1 MSKNLYVTISEAKS
15 GKSAISLGLME
26 LLEGTIQRVGFFRPI
41 ARVNEGGTSTD
52 PNIDLIRTHFRLDD
66 DVQAMYGVSASMAE
80 EYVARGRFDDLMEI
94 IIDRYKSYEETVD
107 FVLIEG
113 TNYEGVTSWFEFDTN
128 ALIARNLNA
137 PVLVIIKG
145 KDRTVDEVVSQAVM
159 TKEQFEERGCD
170 LEGIIVNM
178 APKDNLEQFK
188 DDLQRRSTIEKIEL
202 LGVIPDE
209 EMLSRP
215 TAAEIVTELG
225 AEVIYGEKHLDNL
238 ASGCA
243 IAAMKLDNCLERL
256 PAGAL
261 VITPGDRQDL
271 IVGLIAAQLSTTM
284 PNFAGIILTGGFVPT
299 PPIAR
304 LIKGLR
310 SVRLP
315 ILSVQTNTFETTMAI
330 NNIKSVI
337 RPGNYRKIDT
347 ALSLFERYVDSTK
360 LQAMISIEVPEVI
373 TPKLF
378 LHQIIR
384 QAALDKKRIVLPE
397 GTEERI
403 LRAVEAL
410 ARRNVV
416 EPILLGEEEKVHTK
430 ADELKIQL
438 KNVRIINPVEQ
449 DTFEDYAQTYFKL
462 REHKGITLD
471 QARDQIIDPIFYGT
485 MMVYKGDAD
494 GLVGGSVNTT
504 RHTLRPAFE
513 FIKTRPGISMVSSI
527 FFMCLEDRVLVYGD
541 CAVNPNP
548 TAEQLAEIAIASA
561 DTAHAFGIEPI
572 VAMLSYATG
581 GSGAGTDV
589 DKVVEATKLAQK
601 KRPDLLLEGPI
612 QYDAAIDPGVAKTKL
627 PDSQV
632 AGRATVFIF
641 PDLNTGNNTYKAV
654 QRSAHALAVGPVLQ
668 GLNKPVNDLSRGC
681 LVPDIINT
689 VAITA
694 IQAQQNVR
702 MIPGGAR

>member
-1 MSKNLYVTISEAKS
+1 MSRNLYVTISEAKS

-41 ARVNEGGTSTD
+41 ARMNGGETGAD
-52 PNIDLIRTHFRLDD
+52 PNIDLIRSHFRLDD
-66 DVQAMYGVSASMAE
+66 DVETMYGVSAKMAE

-94 IIDRYKSYEETVD
+94 IIERYKAYEETVD

-128 ALIARNLNA
+128 ALIARNLSA
-137 PVLVIIKG
+137 PVLVIIKA

-170 LEGIIVNM
+170 LEGVVVNM
-178 APKDNLEQFK
+178 APKDQLVDYRNDLEQR
-188 DDLQRRSTIEKIEL
+188 LSAEKIQL
-202 LGVIPDE
+202 FGVIPKE

-215 TAAEIVTELG
+215 TAAEIVSELG

-238 ASGCA
+238 ASGCVV
-243 IAAMKLDNCLERL
+243 AAMKLDNCLDRI

-261 VITPGDRQDL
+261 VIAPGDRQDL
-271 IVGLIAAQLSTTM
+271 IAGLMASQISTTM
-284 PNFAGIILTGGFVPT
+284 PNISGIVLTGGFLPT

-315 ILSVQTNTFETTMAI
+315 VLSVQTNTFETTMAI
-330 NNIKSVI
+330 NNIISVI
-337 RPGNYRKIDT
+337 RPGNHRKIDT
-347 ALSLFERYVDSTK
+347 ALTLFERHVDANR
-360 LQAMISIEVPEVI
+360 LQAMISVEAPEVM

-384 QAALDKKRIVLPE
+384 QAALDRKRIVLPE

-403 LRAVEAL
+403 LRAMEAL
-410 ARRNVV
+410 IRRNVV
-416 EPILLGEEEKVHTK
+416 EPILIGEEEKVRAK

-438 KNVRIINPVEQ
+438 KNVRIVNPIKQ
-449 DTFEDYAQTYFKL
+449 DNFEDYAQTYFKL
-462 REHKGITLD
+462 RKHKDITLD
-471 QARDQIIDPIFYGT
+471 QARDQMHDPIFYGT
-485 MMVYKGDAD
+485 MMVYKDDAD

-513 FIKTRPGISMVSSI
+513 FIKTRPDISLVSSV

-548 TAEQLAEIAIASA
+548 TAEQLAEIAVSSA
-561 DTAHAFGIEPI
+561 DTALAFGIEPI

-581 GSGAGTDV
+581 QSGVGTDV
-589 DKVVEATKLAQK
+589 DKVIEATKLAQE

-627 PDSQV
+627 PDSKV

-694 IQAQQNVR
+694 IQAQHNGR
-702 MIPGGAR
+702 MIPGGTR